1 MSDEASRARAGDGA
15 SDAVDVAALLARVP
29 LFEPLGD
36 DDRRLLAARV
46 TRRPVAA
53 GEVVFREGDD
63 GGAVFVIASGAVE
76 ITTGPPESV
85 VSLATLVDGQYFGEL
100 SILGGAPRSATA
112 TAVRGG
118 VLLALERG
126 PFVAF
131 VEARPAVALG
141 IMAEL
146 GERIRQV
153 NLLMSRQV
161 ARDVLSEAEERLT
174 FGQRVADR
182 VASFGGSW
190 PFLGLF
196 GLGMSVWMGLNVAH
210 AVGFDPYPFILLNLV
225 LSTLAALQAPIIM
238 MSQNRQAAKDK
249 LLAQN
254 DYLVNLKA
262 ERGVEALLKQHAE
275 IMYRLAQLQRA
286 VEAPERARA
295 RDDAARPQTSR

>member
-1 MSDEASRARAGDGA
+1 
-15 SDAVDVAALLARVP
+15 
-29 LFEPLGD
+29 
-36 DDRRLLAARV
+36 
-46 TRRPVAA
+46 
-53 GEVVFREGDD
+53 
-63 GGAVFVIASGAVE
+63 
-76 ITTGPPESV
+76 
-85 VSLATLVDGQYFGEL
+85 
-100 SILGGAPRSATA
+100 
-112 TAVRGG
+112 VRGG

>member
-1 MSDEASRARAGDGA
+1 MTDEAPTADPGEAAR
-15 SDAVDVAALLARVP
+15 LLARVP

-36 DDRRLLAARV
+36 EDRRLLAARV

-53 GEVVFREGDD
+53 GEVVFREGED
-63 GGAVFVIASGAVE
+63 GGSVYVIASGTVE

-112 TAVRGG
+112 TAVRDGL
-118 VLLALERG
+118 LLALEREA
-126 PFVAF
+126 FVAF
-131 VEARPAVALG
+131 VEARPSVALD

-146 GERIRQV
+146 GERIRTV

-161 ARDVLSEAEERLT
+161 ARDVLSEAEEHLT
-174 FGQRVADR
+174 LGQRVADR

-196 GLGMSVWMGLNVAH
+196 SLGMAVWMGLNVVR

-225 LSTLAALQAPIIM
+225 LSTLAAMQAPVIM

-286 VEAPERARA
+286 VETPERARS